1 MTSLQ
6 GQLTEDDYLAALLLA
21 RRHNRMFKV
30 VRTGLWVLIGVL
42 SVAYVVVSLQNPR
55 FAIQLLVL
63 AAVAG
68 VLLLERH
75 VMLPLRAR
83 RIFRQQRSMQEPF
96 EVSYDG
102 DGVRWESA
110 VTTRRLP
117 WHYYV
122 RWAEDARY
130 FLLYQSDWTLEVLP
144 KRFFGGDEQI
154 SAFRDLLGERITRSG
169 NR

>member
-1 MTSLQ
+1 MNSLH
-6 GQLTEDDYLAALLLA
+6 GQLTDDDYLAALILA
-21 RRHNRMFKV
+21 RRHNKTFMI
-30 VRTGLWVLIGVL
+30 VRTGLWSLIGVL
-42 SVAYVVVSLQNPR
+42 AVVYSVVSFQNPR
-55 FAIQLLVL
+55 FAMQLLVL

-75 VMLPLRAR
+75 VFLRLRAR

-96 EVSYDG
+96 EVSCDA

-122 RWAEDARY
+122 RWAENDRY
-130 FLLYQSDWTLEVLP
+130 FVLHQSDWTLEIIP
-144 KRFFGGDEQI
+144 KRFFEGEEEI
-154 SAFRDLLGERITRSG
+154 CAFRTLLRERTGRTG
-169 NR
+169 

>member
-21 RRHNRMFKV
+21 RRHNKTFRV
-30 VRTGLWVLIGVL
+30 VRSGLWILIGVL
-42 SVAYVVVSLQNPR
+42 AVVYSIVSLDNPR

-75 VMLPLRAR
+75 VFLPLRAQ
-83 RIFRQQRSMQEPF
+83 RIFRQQRSMREPF
-96 EVSYDG
+96 EISYDAE
-102 DGVRWESA
+102 GVCWESA

-130 FLLYQSDWTLEVLP
+130 FLLYQSDWTLEILP
-144 KRFFGGDEQI
+144 KRFFGSDEQI
-154 SAFRDLLGERITRSG
+154 ASFRDLLCERITRSG
-169 NR
+169 KP